1 MIQIYNIENT
11 NFDQNGDMS
20 LFPSS
25 ASVHAVLNGTWEVT
39 LEHPKDSED
48 RWKYIKEGAV
58 VKMPSFNG
66 EQLFRIT
73 HKEKSDS
80 GISADLQPI
89 FMDAADDCFLLDVR
103 PTDKTGQQALD
114 IMTAPNKKYTVETD
128 ITSTGTAYYQ
138 NKNLIEAI
146 NGDDENSFV
155 KRWGGEIVYDNYK
168 AIINRHAGSDRGVE
182 ILYGKNIAENGMK
195 EEVDL
200 RNVVT
205 RIIPQAYNGYQ
216 IDGDAPW
223 VDSPLI
229 DKYPTVKYSTMKFE
243 DVKMRADAQE
253 DDESKGMIICDTP
266 AQLEA
271 ALRKRC
277 QEQWEAGADKPQ
289 VTISVDM
296 VMIEDTELYADVKG
310 LVEVSLG
317 DTVHCRNNNLDI
329 VTDARVT
336 ELEWDCVNDRI
347 LSVSLGDYQF
357 DYISNQV
364 SINNRIE
371 SAIREDGSVI
381 GSQVQGIL
389 DAVKTQFHALRD
401 VAQKQDVRAM
411 LFEDLNPDSPTFGA
425 MCLGSMGFE
434 IASKRTA
441 DGKDWIWS
449 TFGTG
454 KGFFAD
460 YIIAGTMLADRI
472 YGGTLTI
479 GGIDNIAGIIKVLDG
494 NGAILTIMDKDGIL
508 TNGKYT
514 CGSDEFGRRVEIS
527 EGEMK
532 IMDKSGNTV
541 GRIFAVSN
549 EIFKIGTENALFR
562 MFKTGEV
569 YVDCQSFGVNG
580 YNGFTGTVE
589 YSDGTYENYVGGLLI
604 GGKSKEGAYP

>member
-58 VKMPSFNG
+58 VKMLSFNG

-114 IMTAPNKKYTVETD
+114 IMTAPNKKYTAETD

-253 DDESKGMIICDTP
+253 DDESKGVIICDTP

-329 VTDARVT
+329 VTDERVT

>member
-25 ASVHAVLNGTWEVT
+25 ASVHAVLNGIWEVT

-114 IMTAPNKKYTVETD
+114 IMTAPNKKYTAETD

-253 DDESKGMIICDTP
+253 DDESKGVIICDTP

-271 ALRKRC
+271 ALIKRC

-336 ELEWDCVNDRI
+336 ELEWDCVNDCI

>member
-114 IMTAPNKKYTVETD
+114 IMTAPNKKYTAETD

-253 DDESKGMIICDTP
+253 DDESKGVIICDTP

-271 ALRKRC
+271 ALIKRC

-401 VAQKQDVRAM
+401 VAQKQDVRAI

>member
-66 EQLFRIT
+66 EQIFRIT

-114 IMTAPNKKYTVETD
+114 IMTAPNKKYTAETD

-253 DDESKGMIICDTP
+253 DDESKGVIICDTP

-271 ALRKRC
+271 ALIKRC

>member
-114 IMTAPNKKYTVETD
+114 IMTAPNKKYTAETD

-253 DDESKGMIICDTP
+253 DDESKGVIICDTP

-411 LFEDLNPDSPTFGA
+411 LFEDLNPDSPAFGA

>member
-114 IMTAPNKKYTVETD
+114 IMTAPNKKYTAETD

-195 EEVDL
+195 EEGDL

-253 DDESKGMIICDTP
+253 DDESKGVIICDTP

>member
-114 IMTAPNKKYTVETD
+114 IMTAPNKKYTAETD

-253 DDESKGMIICDTP
+253 DDESKGVIICDTP

-271 ALRKRC
+271 ALIKRC

-479 GGIDNIAGIIKVLDG
+479 GGIDNKAGIIKVLDC
-494 NGAILTIMDKDGIL
+494 NGAVLSVMDKDGIM

-514 CGSDEFGRRVEIS
+514 CGSDEFGRRAEIS
-527 EGEMK
+527 EGEIK
-532 IMDKSGNTV
+532 IMDKNGNTV

-549 EIFKIGTENALFR
+549 DIFKIGTENALFR

-589 YSDGTYENYVGGLLI
+589 YSDGTYEDYVGGLLV
-604 GGKSKEGAYP
+604 GGKSKEGVYP

>member
-1 MIQIYNIENT
+1 
-11 NFDQNGDMS
+11 
-20 LFPSS
+20 
-25 ASVHAVLNGTWEVT
+25 
-39 LEHPKDSED
+39 
-48 RWKYIKEGAV
+48 
-58 VKMPSFNG
+58 
-66 EQLFRIT
+66 
-73 HKEKSDS
+73 
-80 GISADLQPI
+80 
-89 FMDAADDCFLLDVR
+89 
-103 PTDKTGQQALD
+103 
-114 IMTAPNKKYTVETD
+114 
-128 ITSTGTAYYQ
+128 
-138 NKNLIEAI
+138 
-146 NGDDENSFV
+146 
-155 KRWGGEIVYDNYK
+155 
-168 AIINRHAGSDRGVE
+168 
-182 ILYGKNIAENGMK
+182 
-195 EEVDL
+195 
-200 RNVVT
+200 
-205 RIIPQAYNGYQ
+205 
-216 IDGDAPW
+216 
-223 VDSPLI
+223 
-229 DKYPTVKYSTMKFE
+229 MKFE

-253 DDESKGMIICDTP
+253 DDESKGVIICDTP

-271 ALRKRC
+271 ALIKRC

-364 SINNRIE
+364 SIYNRIE

-479 GGIDNIAGIIKVLDG
+479 GGIDNKAGLIKVLDG
-494 NGAILTIMDKDGIL
+494 NGVVLSVMDKDGIM

-514 CGSDEFGRRVEIS
+514 CGSDAFGKYAEISGGEVKVMKADKTVIGEMFARSDNVFILQVGDVEI
-527 EGEMK
+527 
-532 IMDKSGNTV
+532 
-541 GRIFAVSN
+541 RILKDTKECYIDAD
-549 EIFKIGTENALFR
+549 T
-562 MFKTGEV
+562 
-569 YVDCQSFGVNG
+569 FGVNG
-580 YNGFTGTVE
+580 SAGLTGRVE
-589 YSDGTYENYVGGLLI
+589 YSDDTYADYVGGILV
-604 GGKSKEGAYP
+604 GGKSKEGDF

>member
-1 MIQIYNIENT
+1 MIQIYNPENT
-11 NFDQNGDMS
+11 DFEKNGNMT

-25 ASVHAVLNGTWEVT
+25 ATVNAKISGAWEVT
-39 LEHPKDSED
+39 LEHPLDDEG
-48 RWKYIKEGAV
+48 RWKYIVDNAV

-73 HKEKSDS
+73 HKEKSES
-80 GISADLQPI
+80 EITADLQPI
-89 FMDAADDCFLLDVR
+89 FMDSKDDCFLMDVR
-103 PTDKTGQQALD
+103 PTNKNGQQALD
-114 IMTAPNKKYTVETD
+114 IMTAPNKKYSAKSNIAD
-128 ITSTGTAYYQ
+128 INTAYYE
-138 NKNLIEAI
+138 KMNLIEAL
-146 NGDDENSFV
+146 NSDNENSFL
-155 KRWGGEIVYDNYK
+155 KIWGGEIVYDNFTVVIDK
-168 AIINRHAGSDRGVE
+168 KAGSDRGVE
-182 ILYGKNIAENGMK
+182 ILYGKNVAENGMS
-195 EEVDL
+195 EEVDM

-205 RIIPQAYNGYQ
+205 RIIPQAYNGQ
-216 IDGDAPW
+216 TMDGSTPW

-229 DKYPTVKYSTMKFE
+229 DKYPTIKYKVMKFE
-243 DVKMRADAQE
+243 NVKMEADAQ
-253 DDESKGMIICDTP
+253 DGDADNGIIVCHT
-266 AQLEA
+266 QEELNA
-271 ALRKRC
+271 ALERQC
-277 QEQWEAGADKPQ
+277 QKQWKEGADKPT
-289 VTISVDM
+289 VTIEVDM
-296 VMIEDTELYADVKG
+296 VMIEDTELYSDVKE
-310 LVEVSLG
+310 LVSVSLG
-317 DTVHCRNNNLDI
+317 DTVHCRNAKLDI
-329 VTDARVT
+329 VTDAIVI
-336 ELEWDCVNDRI
+336 ELEWDCVNNTI
-347 LSVSLGDYQF
+347 SSVKLGDYQF

>member
-48 RWKYIKEGAV
+48 RWKYIKDGAV

-114 IMTAPNKKYTVETD
+114 IMTAPNKKYTAETD

-253 DDESKGMIICDTP
+253 DDESKGVIICDTP

-271 ALRKRC
+271 ALIKRC

>member
-25 ASVHAVLNGTWEVT
+25 ASVHAVLNGIWEVT

-114 IMTAPNKKYTVETD
+114 IMTAPNKKYTAETD

-253 DDESKGMIICDTP
+253 DDESKGVIICDTP

-271 ALRKRC
+271 ALIKRC

-494 NGAILTIMDKDGIL
+494 NGAILTIMDKGGIL

>member
-58 VKMPSFNG
+58 VKMPFFNG

-114 IMTAPNKKYTVETD
+114 IMTAPNKKYTAETD

-195 EEVDL
+195 EKVDL

-253 DDESKGMIICDTP
+253 DDESKGVIICDTP

>member
-1 MIQIYNIENT
+1 MIQIYNIENI

-114 IMTAPNKKYTVETD
+114 IMTAPNKKYTAETD

-146 NGDDENSFV
+146 NGNDENSFV

-253 DDESKGMIICDTP
+253 DDESKGVIICDTP

-271 ALRKRC
+271 ALIKRC

-389 DAVKTQFHALRD
+389 DAVKTQFHAMRD
-401 VAQKQDVRAM
+401 IAKKQDVRAM
-411 LFEDLNPDSPTFGA
+411 LFEDLDPESPTYGA

-479 GGIDNIAGIIKVLDG
+479 GGIENIAGIIKVLDG

>member
-25 ASVHAVLNGTWEVT
+25 ASVHTVLNGTWEVT

-114 IMTAPNKKYTVETD
+114 IMTAPNKKYTAETD

-195 EEVDL
+195 EKVDL

-253 DDESKGMIICDTP
+253 DDESKGVIICDTP

>member
-114 IMTAPNKKYTVETD
+114 IMTAPNKKYTAETD

-253 DDESKGMIICDTP
+253 DDESKGVIICDTP

-401 VAQKQDVRAM
+401 VAQKKDVRAM

>member
-114 IMTAPNKKYTVETD
+114 IMTAPNKKYTAETD

-253 DDESKGMIICDTP
+253 DDESKGVIICDTP

-271 ALRKRC
+271 ALIKRC

-389 DAVKTQFHALRD
+389 DAVKTQFHAMRD
-401 VAQKQDVRAM
+401 IAKKQDVRAM
-411 LFEDLNPDSPTFGA
+411 LFEDLDPESPTYGA

-479 GGIDNIAGIIKVLDG
+479 GGIENIAGIIKVLDG

>member
-1 MIQIYNIENT
+1 MIQIYNIENI

-114 IMTAPNKKYTVETD
+114 IMTAPNKKYTAETD

-253 DDESKGMIICDTP
+253 DDESKGVIICDTP

-271 ALRKRC
+271 ALIKRC

-389 DAVKTQFHALRD
+389 DAVKTQFHAMRD
-401 VAQKQDVRAM
+401 IAKKQDVRAM
-411 LFEDLNPDSPTFGA
+411 LFEDLDPESPTYGA

-479 GGIDNIAGIIKVLDG
+479 GGIENIAGIIKVLDG

>member
-114 IMTAPNKKYTVETD
+114 IMTAPNKKYTAETD

-205 RIIPQAYNGYQ
+205 RTIPQAYNGYQ

-253 DDESKGMIICDTP
+253 DDESKGVIICDTP

>member
-25 ASVHAVLNGTWEVT
+25 ASVHAVLNGIWEVT

-114 IMTAPNKKYTVETD
+114 IMTAPNKKYTAETD

-253 DDESKGMIICDTP
+253 DDESKGVIICDTP

-271 ALRKRC
+271 ALIKRC

-580 YNGFTGTVE
+580 YNGFTRTVE

>member
-114 IMTAPNKKYTVETD
+114 IMTAPNKKYTAETD

-195 EEVDL
+195 EKVDL

-253 DDESKGMIICDTP
+253 DDESKGVIICDTP

-580 YNGFTGTVE
+580 YKGFTGTVE

>member
-114 IMTAPNKKYTVETD
+114 IMTAPNKKYTAETD

-253 DDESKGMIICDTP
+253 DDESKGVIICDTP

-549 EIFKIGTENALFR
+549 ETFKIGTENALFR

>member
-25 ASVHAVLNGTWEVT
+25 ASVHAVLNGIWEVT
-39 LEHPKDSED
+39 LEHPKDLED

-114 IMTAPNKKYTVETD
+114 IMTAPNKKYTAETD

-253 DDESKGMIICDTP
+253 DDESKGVIICDTP